1 MSLRSTPA
9 TRLGA
14 IPAIAGGLLLLVAA
28 APEAD
33 VRVAVLAHS
42 VEKGDRLAA
51 ADLTDA
57 LTPATAARGGL
68 ALADIAGMEAS
79 RRIAAG
85 SVVRDADL
93 VRPQLV
99 RRGEQVTLSIRRDG
113 LVITSAARALAS
125 AALGET
131 VRVVTLS
138 TNRTVDA
145 VVEGSA
151 AVRIVNF

>member
-1 MSLRSTPA
+1 MSGRSTPA
-9 TRLGA
+9 TRPRAVAALA
-14 IPAIAGGLLLLVAA
+14 AALVLLAAA
-28 APEAD
+28 APAAD
-33 VRVAVLAHS
+33 VRMAVLAHA
-42 VEKGDRLAA
+42 VEKGDRLSA

-57 LTPATAARGGL
+57 LTPALAARGGL

-79 RRIAAG
+79 RRLAAG

-125 AALGET
+125 AAMGET

>member
-1 MSLRSTPA
+1 MSRRSTPA

-14 IPAIAGGLLLLVAA
+14 IPALAATLVLLVAA
-28 APEAD
+28 APETD
-33 VRVAVLAHS
+33 VRMAVLAHS
-42 VEKGDRLAA
+42 VEKGDRLVA

-57 LTPATAARGGL
+57 LTPAVAARGGL
-68 ALADIAGMEAS
+68 GIVDIAGMEAS
-79 RRIAAG
+79 RRLAAG
-85 SVVRDADL
+85 SVVRAADL

-125 AALGET
+125 AAMGET
-131 VRVVTLS
+131 VRVVALS